1 MAFVHKLLEPGEQI
15 RDYAAAYWLPQ
26 IVRLVC
32 FGILA
37 AASLVP
43 VYRAATGQT
52 NGTLSPLAIGFFT
65 IFPLVCVP
73 IFCVHIGMLTTRR
86 AITNRRFIATRFVPF
101 PMVVEVRR
109 QQIAGVE
116 LRINS
121 SGKTFGY
128 GTVVVLFTDHTW
140 RKFNY
145 IRSPQHFAESLAE
158 VAQLDKQS
166 SPPPPGD

>member
-15 RDYAAAYWLPQ
+15 RDRAAAYWLPQ

-37 AASLVP
+37 TASLVP
-43 VYRAATGQT
+43 VYLAATGHT
-52 NGTLSPLAIGFFT
+52 SGTIPPLAIAFFT
-65 IFPLVCVP
+65 IFPLICVP
-73 IFCVHIGMLTTRR
+73 MFCVHIGMLTTRL
-86 AITNRRFIATRFVPF
+86 AITNRRFIATRFIPF
-101 PMVVEVRR
+101 PMFVEVPR

-128 GTVVVLFTDHTW
+128 GTVVVFFTDHTW
-140 RKFNY
+140 RKFRY

-158 VAQLDKQS
+158 AAQLDKQA